1 MGEVEDN
8 PGGTA
13 TRGDVRLNGSNA
25 AESCHESPKSPRSR
39 SQKEW
44 AGGGAGRWFLRHRMR
59 VSASRYF
66 AFLATGYT
74 SRLLSSDI
82 EPWEKSPRNEPC
94 EKSLREEPWARRW
107 APARRA
113 CEIYGTEQ
121 GLPTPWTAA
130 TPPRSASSWM
140 SENATGGA
148 GGEARRGSQS
158 RNRQRRL
165 LAWLDLHR
173 AVEHK
178 EDVSQLDVICTWLK
192 STDQLFNGRQK
203 SATTSCRTTTLSK
216 RAPKEVLL
224 AVLEAHEL
232 LAGPTC
238 DALTIEW
245 TKFCRQCFLESAR
258 ANCLKRRS
266 IRGGRGG
273 GVVSN
278 KANITA
284 RHSDPSPWDF
294 ASRMT
299 LQEMKRQHH

>member
-1 MGEVEDN
+1 MNRCTTCGAERMHGLCH
-8 PGGTA
+8 PGVAKPASTYDILSLVFKA
-13 TRGDVRLNGSNA
+13 SA
-25 AESCHESPKSPRSR
+25 PR
-39 SQKEW
+39 
-44 AGGGAGRWFLRHRMR
+44 
-59 VSASRYF
+59 
-66 AFLATGYT
+66 
-74 SRLLSSDI
+74 D
-82 EPWEKSPRNEPC
+82 
-94 EKSLREEPWARRW
+94 
-107 APARRA
+107 
-113 CEIYGTEQ
+113 
-121 GLPTPWTAA
+121 
-130 TPPRSASSWM
+130 PRSAFPPHYDLAVSDMDRNWQFADGERDSAPGASGVIARLRRAVQIRRM
-140 SENATGGA
+140 SFATVCGSPNQNATGGA

-158 RNRQRRL
+158 QNRQQRL

-178 EDVSQLDVICTWLK
+178 EDVSQLDVICIWLG
-192 STDQLFNGRQK
+192 STDRLLNGRQK
-203 SATTSCRTTTLSK
+203 STTMSCRTTTLSK

-284 RHSDPSPWDF
+284 RHSDLSPWDF
-294 ASRMT
+294 ASGMT

>member
-1 MGEVEDN
+1 
-8 PGGTA
+8 
-13 TRGDVRLNGSNA
+13 
-25 AESCHESPKSPRSR
+25 
-39 SQKEW
+39 
-44 AGGGAGRWFLRHRMR
+44 
-59 VSASRYF
+59 
-66 AFLATGYT
+66 
-74 SRLLSSDI
+74 
-82 EPWEKSPRNEPC
+82 
-94 EKSLREEPWARRW
+94 
-107 APARRA
+107 
-113 CEIYGTEQ
+113 
-121 GLPTPWTAA
+121 
-130 TPPRSASSWM
+130 M

-148 GGEARRGSQS
+148 GGEAGRGSQS
-158 RNRQRRL
+158 QNRQRRL

-178 EDVSQLDVICTWLK
+178 EDVSQLDVIYTWLG
-192 STDQLFNGRQK
+192 STDRLLNGRQK
-203 SATTSCRTTTLSK
+203 STTMSCRTTTLSK

>member
-8 PGGTA
+8 SGGTSHQRGALQEDIGRHSGVLRRRCRGAGLGYRESLVAEAHPVCA
-13 TRGDVRLNGSNA
+13 TRRDVRLNGSNA

-44 AGGGAGRWFLRHRMR
+44 ASGGAGRWFLRHRMR

-107 APARRA
+107 TPARRA

-130 TPPRSASSWM
+130 TPPRSASTWM

-148 GGEARRGSQS
+148 GGETG
-158 RNRQRRL
+158 
-165 LAWLDLHR
+165 HY
-173 AVEHK
+173 
-178 EDVSQLDVICTWLK
+178 
-192 STDQLFNGRQK
+192 
-203 SATTSCRTTTLSK
+203 
-216 RAPKEVLL
+216 
-224 AVLEAHEL
+224 
-232 LAGPTC
+232 
-238 DALTIEW
+238 
-245 TKFCRQCFLESAR
+245 
-258 ANCLKRRS
+258 
-266 IRGGRGG
+266 
-273 GVVSN
+273 
-278 KANITA
+278 
-284 RHSDPSPWDF
+284 DF
-294 ASRMT
+294 YRCMGT
-299 LQEMKRQHH
+299 G